1 LTTGDR
7 SGTARPGRGQVFLGT
22 GGRPALAT
30 RSQHLLGIYR
40 LSDPSLSDL
49 PLERLL
55 DELLI
60 RIREILSVDTAAVL
74 LLDTETRELV
84 ARAAK
89 GIEEEVEQGVRI
101 PLGRGFAGRIANER
115 MPIYIADVDHADVL
129 NPILRAKGI
138 RSLLGVPLMIG
149 GRVLGVLHVGT
160 LHPRVFTNADA
171 AILQLAAGR
180 AAPAIERAQ
189 LLDALEH
196 EHLGAVALQSSLL
209 PDVLPN
215 IATADVAA
223 RYLPARD
230 VVGGDWYD
238 VLDLGDGRI
247 GLAIGDVAGHGV
259 RAAALMGQL
268 RTALRAYAL
277 EGHPPGETLRRV
289 DTLLHATRARGM
301 ATAAYA
307 IVDPELGRLTIASAG
322 HPPPLHVVGDGQSHL
337 IDVAHAPPLGVL
349 QFAQYDETHATIAA
363 GDGVVLYTDGLIE
376 RRGVPLAENLE
387 RLPRVADAPVPQSAD
402 ELCERVLEGMLPDG
416 AARDDVAVVALR
428 LEPLG
433 PELHLRLPAQPEI
446 LAGMRRALRRW
457 LRTHGAGDED
467 ITMVALAAGEACA
480 NVAEHAYDPGPA
492 SFALEAT
499 IVDGVV
505 ILKVRDEGSWRES
518 RGRNRGRG
526 LMLMEKVMDEVHV
539 EHSDGG
545 TEVVMRRRLAG

>member
-1 LTTGDR
+1 MTSGGTGTK
-7 SGTARPGRGQVFLGT
+7 GPGRGQVFLGT
-22 GGRPALAT
+22 GARPSLAA
-30 RSQHLLGIYR
+30 RSQHVLGIYR
-40 LSDPSLSDL
+40 LSDPALADL

-74 LLDTETRELV
+74 LLDPETQELV

-101 PLGRGFAGRIANER
+101 PVGRGFAGRIAAER
-115 MPIYIADVDHADVL
+115 VPIFIADVDHADIL

-138 RSLLGVPLMIG
+138 RSLLGVPLVIG

-160 LHPRVFTNADA
+160 LHPRNFTNADA

-180 AAPAIERAQ
+180 AAPAMERAQ
-189 LLDALEH
+189 LLDALER

-209 PDVLPN
+209 PDVLPE
-215 IATADVAA
+215 IATADIAA

-301 ATAAYA
+301 ATASYA
-307 IVDPELGRLTIASAG
+307 VVDPEDGKLTIAAAG
-322 HPPPLHVVGDGQSHL
+322 HPPPLHVRAAGGARLV
-337 IDVAHAPPLGVL
+337 DVPHAPPLGVL
-349 QFAQYDETHATIAA
+349 QFAQYEEMHTEIAA
-363 GDGVVLYTDGLIE
+363 GDGLLLYTDGLIE

-387 RLPRVADAPVPQSAD
+387 RLPRIAGDPVPESAE
-402 ELCERVLEGMLPDG
+402 ELCDRVLAAMLPEGD
-416 AARDDVAVVALR
+416 ASDDVAVVAVR

-433 PELHLRLPAQPEI
+433 PVLRLRLPAQPEM
-446 LAGMRRALRRW
+446 LSGMRRALRRW
-457 LRTHGAGDED
+457 LRSQDVGGTDVQAV
-467 ITMVALAAGEACA
+467 TLAAGEACA
-480 NVAEHAYDPGPA
+480 NVTEHAYDPGPA
-492 SFALEAT
+492 SFALEAS
-499 IVDGVV
+499 VADGVV
-505 ILKVRDEGSWRES
+505 TLVVSDEGSWREP

-526 LMLMEKVMDEVHV
+526 LMLMEKVMDEIDVRRD
-539 EHSDGG
+539 ESG
-545 TEVVMRRRLAG
+545 TRIVMRRRLGA

>member
-1 LTTGDR
+1 M
-7 SGTARPGRGQVFLGT
+7 FLGT
-22 GGRPALAT
+22 GGRPALTT

-40 LSDPSLSDL
+40 LSDPALSDL
-49 PLERLL
+49 TLERLL

-74 LLDTETRELV
+74 LLDWETRELV

-101 PLGRGFAGRIANER
+101 PLGRGFAGRIATER
-115 MPIYIADVDHADVL
+115 MPIFIADVDHADVL

-138 RSLLGVPLMIG
+138 RSLLGVPLMVG
-149 GRVLGVLHVGT
+149 GRALGVLHVGT
-160 LHPRVFTNADA
+160 LRPRNFTNADA
-171 AILQLAAGR
+171 AILQLAAAR

-223 RYLPARD
+223 RYLPSRD

-277 EGHPPGETLRRV
+277 EGHSPGETLRRV
-289 DTLLHATRARGM
+289 DALLHATRARGM

-307 IVDPELGRLTIASAG
+307 VVDPESGQLTIAAAG
-322 HPPPLHVVGDGQSHL
+322 HPPALHVAASGEARLV
-337 IDVAHAPPLGVL
+337 DVPPGPPLGVL
-349 QFAQYDETHATIAA
+349 QFAQYESTQTEMAA
-363 GDGVVLYTDGLIE
+363 GDGLLLYTDGLIE
-376 RRGVPLAENLE
+376 RRGVPLAESLK
-387 RLPRVADAPVPQSAD
+387 RLPRAGAAPLPDTAED
-402 ELCERVLEGMLPDG
+402 MCERVLEAMLPDG
-416 AARDDVAVVALR
+416 DARDDVALVALR

-433 PELHLRLPAQPEI
+433 PVLHLRLPAQPEM
-446 LAGMRRALRRW
+446 LSGMRRALRRW
-457 LRTHGAGDED
+457 LRAQGAGDED
-467 ITMVALAAGEACA
+467 IDAMTLAAGEACA
-480 NVAEHAYDPGPA
+480 NVTEHAYDPGPA
-492 SFALEAT
+492 SFGLEAT
-499 IVDGVV
+499 VADGVATL
-505 ILKVRDEGSWRES
+505 IVRDEGSWREA

-539 EHSDGG
+539 ERTDIG

>member
-1 LTTGDR
+1 LTSGHGT
-7 SGTARPGRGQVFLGT
+7 GTARPGRGQVFLGT
-22 GGRPALAT
+22 GGRPSLAP

-49 PLERLL
+49 PLQRLL
-55 DELLI
+55 DELLV

-101 PLGRGFAGRIANER
+101 PLGGGFAGRIAHER
-115 MPIYIADVDHADVL
+115 MPIFIADVDHADVL
-129 NPILRAKGI
+129 NPLLRAKGI
-138 RSLLGVPLMIG
+138 RSLLGVPLVVG

-160 LHPRVFTNADA
+160 LRPRNFTNADA
-171 AILQLAAGR
+171 ALLQLAAGR

-209 PDVLPN
+209 PPVLPH

-259 RAAALMGQL
+259 RAAALMGEL

-289 DTLLHATRARGM
+289 DALLHATRARGM

-307 IVDPELGRLTIASAG
+307 IVDPEDGKLTLASAG
-322 HPPPLHVVGDGQSHL
+322 HPPPLHVPASGAARLLEVPAG
-337 IDVAHAPPLGVL
+337 PPVGVL
-349 QFAQYDETHATIAA
+349 QFPQYAETETRLSA
-363 GDGVVLYTDGLIE
+363 GDALLLYTDGLIE
-376 RRGVPLAENLE
+376 RRGTPLAENLDL
-387 RLPRVADAPVPQSAD
+387 LPRVAATPTPESAD

-416 AARDDVAVVALR
+416 EAGDDVALVAMR

-433 PELHLRLPAQPEI
+433 PVLHLRLPAQPEM
-446 LAGMRRALRRW
+446 LSGMRRALRRW
-457 LRTHGAGDED
+457 LHSQGVGDED
-467 ITMVALAAGEACA
+467 VHAVTLAAGEACA
-480 NVAEHAYDPGPA
+480 NVTEHAYDPGPA

-499 IVDGVV
+499 IDDGV
-505 ILKVRDEGSWRES
+505 LTLSVRDEGAWREA

-526 LMLMEKVMDEVHV
+526 LMLMEKVMEEVQV
-539 EHSDGG
+539 LRSDAG
-545 TEVVMRRRLAG
+545 TEIVMRRQLAG

>member
-1 LTTGDR
+1 LTSGDTT
-7 SGTARPGRGQVFLGT
+7 STARPGRGQVFLGT
-22 GGRPALAT
+22 GGQPLAT
-30 RSQHLLGIYR
+30 RSRHLLGIYR
-40 LSDPSLSDL
+40 LSDPALSDL

-55 DELLI
+55 NELLV

-115 MPIYIADVDHADVL
+115 MPIFIADVDHADVL
-129 NPILRAKGI
+129 NPLLRAKGI
-138 RSLLGVPLMIG
+138 RSLLGVPLMLG

-160 LHPRVFTNADA
+160 LRPRNFTNADA

-209 PDVLPN
+209 PDILPD
-215 IATADVAA
+215 IPTADVAA

-277 EGHPPGETLRRV
+277 EGHPPGDALRLV

-301 ATAAYA
+301 ATSAYA
-307 IVDPELGRLTIASAG
+307 VIDPEDGTLTIATAG
-322 HPPPLHVVGDGQSHL
+322 HPPPLHVSASGAARLLEVRT
-337 IDVAHAPPLGVL
+337 APPLGVL
-349 QFAQYDETHATIAA
+349 QFPQYEETQVRLEP
-363 GDGVVLYTDGLIE
+363 GDALLLYTDGLVE
-376 RRGVPLAENLE
+376 RRDRPLADSLD
-387 RLPRVADAPVPQSAD
+387 RLVRVARGGTPESAD
-402 ELCERVLEGMLPDG
+402 QLCERALETMLPEGD
-416 AARDDVAVVALR
+416 ARDDVALVAMR
-428 LEPLG
+428 LEPIG
-433 PELHLRLPAQPEI
+433 PTLHLRLPAQPEV
-446 LAGMRRALRRW
+446 LSGMRQALRRW
-457 LRTHGAGDED
+457 LRGHGAGDAD
-467 ITMVALAAGEACA
+467 INAIALAAGEACS
-480 NVAEHAYDPGPA
+480 NVTEHAYDPGPA
-492 SFALEAT
+492 SFELEAT
-499 IVDGVV
+499 IDEGVV
-505 ILKVRDEGSWRES
+505 TLEVRDEGNWREA

-526 LMLMEKVMDEVHV
+526 LMLMDKLMDEVRMQRG
-539 EHSDGG
+539 EGG
-545 TEVVMRRRLAG
+545 TVVEMRRRLAG